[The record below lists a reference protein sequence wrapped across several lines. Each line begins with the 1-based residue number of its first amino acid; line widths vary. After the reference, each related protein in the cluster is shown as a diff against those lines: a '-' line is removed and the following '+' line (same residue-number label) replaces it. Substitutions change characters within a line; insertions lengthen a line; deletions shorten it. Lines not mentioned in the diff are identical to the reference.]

1 MGKAVRTPVCDFV
14 RGYAGQNPLR
24 LHMPGH
30 KGRGAMETMDITE
43 IQGAPPL
50 YPASGI
56 LRESEENAARLFGAG
71 RTVFSTEG
79 SSLCI
84 RAMLFLARMRA
95 ESLGIPPVI
104 LAGRNAHR
112 TFLSA
117 AALLDLEVAWL
128 RGPSLLTCLPTAE
141 ETAGA
146 LDGMVNPAAAVYL
159 TSPDYLGFQADISG
173 IAAVCHERKIPLLV
187 DNAHGAYLRFLPE
200 DLHPLTRGAD
210 LCCDSAHKTL
220 PALTGAAYLHIH
232 QDAPELFR
240 EQAERGMALFASTSP
255 SWLILQSLDR
265 CNAELAEEW
274 PARLRTLLPEIRTR
288 RARLEEKGFRFIGN
302 EPLKWTIEAG
312 SYGYTGDALHDRL
325 RESGIEC
332 EFSDPDFLV
341 MMLSPETGKDGLDRL
356 MRAME
361 SIPRKESVL
370 SESPSPPRGVTVL
383 PLRQAMLAPAE
394 TLSLN
399 QCLGRILA
407 EPCAS
412 CPPAVPILISGEQI
426 DEEAIRCFAY
436 YGVTELSCVRET
448 KENRSG
454 ILQERGDTGTETAG
468 GRPDHRTGR
477 RNGWR

>member
-14 RGYAGQNPLR
+14 RGYSERNPLR
-24 LHMPGH
+24 LHVPGH
-30 KGRGAMETMDITE
+30 KGRGAMEALDITE

-146 LDGMVNPAAAVYL
+146 LDGMENPPAAVYL

-173 IAAVCHERKIPLLV
+173 IAGVCHERNIPLLV

-200 DLHPLTRGAD
+200 DMHPLTHGAD
-210 LCCDSAHKTL
+210 MCCDSAHKTL
-220 PALTGAAYLHIH
+220 PTLTGAAYLHIH
-232 QDAPELFR
+232 QGAPELF
-240 EQAERGMALFASTSP
+240 
-255 SWLILQSLDR
+255 
-265 CNAELAEEW
+265 
-274 PARLRTLLPEIRTR
+274 
-288 RARLEEKGFRFIGN
+288 
-302 EPLKWTIEAG
+302 
-312 SYGYTGDALHDRL
+312 
-325 RESGIEC
+325 
-332 EFSDPDFLV
+332 
-341 MMLSPETGKDGLDRL
+341 
-356 MRAME
+356 
-361 SIPRKESVL
+361 
-370 SESPSPPRGVTVL
+370 
-383 PLRQAMLAPAE
+383 
-394 TLSLN
+394 
-399 QCLGRILA
+399 
-407 EPCAS
+407 
-412 CPPAVPILISGEQI
+412 
-426 DEEAIRCFAY
+426 
-436 YGVTELSCVRET
+436 
-448 KENRSG
+448 
-454 ILQERGDTGTETAG
+454 
-468 GRPDHRTGR
+468 
-477 RNGWR
+477 